1 MINVTLPDE
10 SVRSFEEALSVGA
23 IARSI
28 APSLGKAA
36 IAGRFDGQ
44 LVDLNHVVATDGQ
57 LAIITAKDDDGVEV
71 IRHSTAHLLAH
82 AVKELFPSAQ
92 VTIGPVIDDGFYYD
106 FSFERAFTP
115 EDLLAIEKKMK
126 QLAKKDLKIE
136 RSVRERDD
144 ASNYFLSL
152 GEAYKSE
159 IIRDLPESE
168 ELSLYSQGDF
178 TDLCRG
184 PHVPSTGKL
193 KTFKLLKVAGAYW
206 RGGF

>member
-10 SVRSFEEALSVGA
+10 SVRTFEEALSVGA

-44 LVDLNHVVATDGQ
+44 LVDLNHVVTTDGQ

-126 QLAKKDLKIE
+126 QLAKK
-136 RSVRERDD
+136 RSE
-144 ASNYFLSL
+144 N
-152 GEAYKSE
+152 
-159 IIRDLPESE
+159 
-168 ELSLYSQGDF
+168 
-178 TDLCRG
+178 
-184 PHVPSTGKL
+184 
-193 KTFKLLKVAGAYW
+193 
-206 RGGF
+206 

>member
-1 MINVTLPDE
+1 
-10 SVRSFEEALSVGA
+10 
-23 IARSI
+23 
-28 APSLGKAA
+28 
-36 IAGRFDGQ
+36 
-44 LVDLNHVVATDGQ
+44 
-57 LAIITAKDDDGVEV
+57 
-71 IRHSTAHLLAH
+71 
-82 AVKELFPSAQ
+82 
-92 VTIGPVIDDGFYYD
+92 
-106 FSFERAFTP
+106 
-115 EDLLAIEKKMK
+115 MK

-206 RGGF
+206 RGF